1 MATTQQTQT
10 RTDAD
15 TANPFGIELKRF
27 YNADEVSEALGLRR
41 RKTIYEIPE
50 EDLPRY
56 RVGPGRRTVR
66 FLGRDL
72 VNYLQA
78 A

>member
-1 MATTQQTQT
+1 MVHEQQTQP
-10 RTDAD
+10 D
-15 TANPFGIELKRF
+15 TNPENPFGIDPKRF

-41 RKTIYEIPE
+41 RKTVYEIPE

-72 VNYLQA
+72 VTYLEA